1 MIFDLLTGIKVE
13 QGYKDAR
20 RNDTRSLK
28 TRILTFIPNNY
39 QQQELDDNAFS
50 PFLDPTTKSG
60 RGLAHSMII
69 PLLAP
74 IELVKPFINK
84 KSDDP
89 TRLKYSV
96 RYFVVILLTTHHRL
110 IRDAKANKIVLKPDE
125 FPAFLYDL
133 SRFFLDKERS
143 GRAGIYRGYLIA
155 RVSCYVLTLA
165 FVELFL
171 GLLRNPHVA

>member
-39 QQQELDDNAFS
+39 QQQELDDNALI

-74 IELVKPFINK
+74 IDLVKPFIDK

-89 TRLKYSV
+89 ARLKYLV
-96 RYFVVILLTTHHRL
+96 
-110 IRDAKANKIVLKPDE
+110 
-125 FPAFLYDL
+125 
-133 SRFFLDKERS
+133 
-143 GRAGIYRGYLIA
+143 
-155 RVSCYVLTLA
+155 
-165 FVELFL
+165 
-171 GLLRNPHVA
+171 